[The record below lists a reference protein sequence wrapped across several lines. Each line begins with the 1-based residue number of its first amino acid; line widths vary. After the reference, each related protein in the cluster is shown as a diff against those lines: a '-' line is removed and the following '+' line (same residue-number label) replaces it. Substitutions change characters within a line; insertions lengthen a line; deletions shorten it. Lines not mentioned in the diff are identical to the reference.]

1 MLSNFVSGVWF
12 RDCPMKM
19 GFKMGLSR
27 PLCGLSNIS
36 SAVGGWWL
44 LREALVDCTMC
55 TLFSVLFRTT
65 EQAQNYLKIW
75 LVSHWT
81 CICSSLFRVCGKYR
95 LFFSK
100 GPTQKSSKYGI
111 GPSQQDKIAKYTGP
125 TQSYQM
131 SELLTKNFFCQ
142 KNYCFVELQSFQSYT
157 HFITMVRVWT
167 VRQRTFLVEQKL
179 QGADLAQITAEY
191 AVERNQFHT

>member
-1 MLSNFVSGVWF
+1 MKVFVMYMV
-12 RDCPMKM
+12 
-19 GFKMGLSR
+19 
-27 PLCGLSNIS
+27 
-36 SAVGGWWL
+36 
-44 LREALVDCTMC
+44 
-55 TLFSVLFRTT
+55 
-65 EQAQNYLKIW
+65 
-75 LVSHWT
+75 
-81 CICSSLFRVCGKYR
+81 
-95 LFFSK
+95 FFSK

-131 SELLTKNFFCQ
+131 SELLTNNFCCQ

-167 VRQRTFLVEQKL
+167 VRQRTFLVERKL

-191 AVERNQFHT
+191 AQR

>member
-1 MLSNFVSGVWF
+1 M
-12 RDCPMKM
+12 
-19 GFKMGLSR
+19 
-27 PLCGLSNIS
+27 
-36 SAVGGWWL
+36 
-44 LREALVDCTMC
+44 
-55 TLFSVLFRTT
+55 
-65 EQAQNYLKIW
+65 
-75 LVSHWT
+75 
-81 CICSSLFRVCGKYR
+81 
-95 LFFSK
+95 FFSK

-167 VRQRTFLVEQKL
+167 VRQRTFLIERKL
-179 QGADLAQITAEY
+179 QGADLAQVTAEY
-191 AVERNQFHT
+191 AQR

>member
-1 MLSNFVSGVWF
+1 MFNILLPRKRFCFSCCF
-12 RDCPMKM
+12 R
-19 GFKMGLSR
+19 S
-27 PLCGLSNIS
+27 PL
-36 SAVGGWWL
+36 
-44 LREALVDCTMC
+44 
-55 TLFSVLFRTT
+55 
-65 EQAQNYLKIW
+65 
-75 LVSHWT
+75 
-81 CICSSLFRVCGKYR
+81 SLFFLGIYLFANTGC
-95 LFFSK
+95 FFSK

-131 SELLTKNFFCQ
+131 SELLTNNFCCQ

-167 VRQRTFLVEQKL
+167 VRQRTFLVERKL

-191 AVERNQFHT
+191 AQR